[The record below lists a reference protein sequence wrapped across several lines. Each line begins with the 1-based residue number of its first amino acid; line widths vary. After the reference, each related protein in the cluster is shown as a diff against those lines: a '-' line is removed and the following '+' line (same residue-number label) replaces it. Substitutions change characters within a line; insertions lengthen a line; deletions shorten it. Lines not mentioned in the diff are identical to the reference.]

1 MTEAPAPSPSGA
13 PAEHRLTVLS
23 GHRPAHV
30 LACWGLTS
38 LLPEAALRFEGD
50 WAVPVLTWDG
60 DAGALAGAA
69 VEALVAVTWDLENR
83 SLRGIETTTPS
94 RTGAN
99 ALSAAAWKASG
110 EAGALVAADVLQ
122 TFDLSASSKP
132 VGRAEADI
140 PVRAAALTLL
150 SGRSR
155 TAKSVQDTWLLL
167 DAKTPGA
174 AQTAAAVEI
183 ERLLDGRLHVVEAK
197 PGLRFSANRP
207 TPRVTS
213 GSEKCDVHP
222 LIDLLAFCGQLLLQ
236 PAQQPLTSS
245 ASRKEF
251 TWVLNPVPLTAPAIV
266 DIHESP
272 PEHLPWPRWSSPIRS
287 TGGAA
292 EISFLAPAE
301 EERTIDIRGGCR
313 A

>member
-60 DAGALAGAA
+60 DAGAA